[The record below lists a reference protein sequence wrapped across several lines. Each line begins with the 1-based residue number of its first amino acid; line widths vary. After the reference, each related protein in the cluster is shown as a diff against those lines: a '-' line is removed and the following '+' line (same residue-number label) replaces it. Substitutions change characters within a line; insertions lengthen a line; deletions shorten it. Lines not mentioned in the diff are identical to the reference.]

1 MASCTTN
8 VVSDRTGHALHSGP
22 GPQQHVAFAEERS
35 ERRIF
40 TRREKVRRLTSY
52 AVGVTTVFWRLM
64 SVVVIIAAAC
74 DSARESEAPPAADP
88 SATTQNSGPTAP
100 ASIPA
105 PSQSAALAVTVAPY
119 VVAGWWDGHGWV
131 SADGK
136 RPVPV
141 SGGEMYSILGLTG
154 PVTTGTGSEAREGC
168 ETDPGTSTIKIS
180 GMELNG
186 SRPGPIAVSN
196 VIADVVQALRTDLE
210 GDGKD
215 EVFVVAERIAD
226 RTGLY
231 ARPGDYSFVLLRR
244 VVNGT
249 VRTTIVAESVP
260 DVTPGTTPF
269 IYSHRVS
276 AIADLNADGRMEVAL
291 EVRQYEGIGVSVF
304 ELQPDG
310 AMTAVMATDCGA

>member
-1 MASCTTN
+1 MTVVLWRVMA
-8 VVSDRTGHALHSGP
+8 VV
-22 GPQQHVAFAEERS
+22 
-35 ERRIF
+35 
-40 TRREKVRRLTSY
+40 
-52 AVGVTTVFWRLM
+52 AVIVT
-64 SVVVIIAAAC
+64 AC
-74 DSARESEAPPAADP
+74 DSGSDREAPPPADA
-88 SATTQNSGPTAP
+88 SATSRNRGPTAA

-105 PSQSAALAVTVAPY
+105 PSPSAALAVTVAPY
-119 VVAGWWDGHGWV
+119 VVAGWWEGHGWV
-131 SADGK
+131 PADGK

-141 SGGEMYSILGLTG
+141 SGGETYEILGLTG
-154 PVTTGTGSEAREGC
+154 LVTTGTGSEAREGC
-168 ETDPGTSTIKIS
+168 ETDPGTSMIKIS
-180 GMELNG
+180 GMEFNG
-186 SRPGPIAVSN
+186 SGPGPIAVSSVATPRPRLTSILDPAAPVYREAAGN
-196 VIADVVQALRTDLE
+196 VMTERGIDDPDADVVQALRTDLE

-215 EVFVVAERIAD
+215 EVLVVAERIAD

-260 DVTPGTTPF
+260 DVSPDTTPF

-291 EVRQYEGIGVSVF
+291 ELRQYEGIGVSVY

-310 AMTAVMATDCGA
+310 AMTAVMGSDCGA